1 MCCCGHHHHCTCHGG
16 WHEPSPLH
24 RWRGPASPR
33 EEYLRTLEEEREIL
47 ERRLRR
53 LEHEL
58 EELRKGTR
66 PGEERA

>member
-1 MCCCGHHHHCTCHGG
+1 MCHGG
-16 WHEPSPLH
+16 WHQPYPPY

-53 LEHEL
+53 LDREL
-58 EELRKGTR
+58 EGLRQASR
-66 PGEERA
+66 PEEERD